1 MTSRTLLEYLTEPNP
16 ELNSDN
22 ASQGLPTDQ
31 AAISD
36 WDDFTL
42 DTLLACY
49 GDILRKPRSYLPKC
63 SPDLTTLER
72 EIWNEDTFEHLMTRY
87 IVPQVSVGL
96 AKAQSEMNI
105 SNAIDMTRG
114 GRANIDAGVER
125 NSLFPDWA
133 GAVKTAGETG
143 YVNHCLGEMKLA
155 EKWKSMMSR
164 TYIAYYWPITQLLKY
179 CYTQWGT

>member
-155 EKWKSMMSR
+155 EK
-164 TYIAYYWPITQLLKY
+164 
-179 CYTQWGT
+179 